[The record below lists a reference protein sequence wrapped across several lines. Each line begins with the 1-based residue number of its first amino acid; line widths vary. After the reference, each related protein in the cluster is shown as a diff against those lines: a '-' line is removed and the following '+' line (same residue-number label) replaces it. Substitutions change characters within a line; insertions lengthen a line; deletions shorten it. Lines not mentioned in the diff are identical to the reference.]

1 MRSTPAAA
9 ALLAALLLPVSACAR
24 TGEPAADGPAVTAP
38 PSASATPTEGGGTA
52 GRPGV
57 EVVLTKSGGIA
68 GLTDT
73 ITVRPDGRW
82 TRVDRA
88 GTARTGQLDAAD
100 LDRLRRLTADP
111 RLAAEATA
119 TSTTMCADAFTYQ
132 LTVGPITTGY
142 VDCPPEATPP
152 AGTAAVVDLLTRAT
166 E

>member
-9 ALLAALLLPVSACAR
+9 ALLAALLIPVTGCAR
-24 TGEPAADGPAVTAP
+24 TDEPASSAPAH
-38 PSASATPTEGGGTA
+38 GGGPP

-68 GLTDT
+68 GLQDT
-73 ITVRPDGRW
+73 VTVRPDGQW

-88 GTARTGQLDAAD
+88 GTSRSGQLGAAD
-100 LDRLRRLTADP
+100 LDRLRQLTADP

-119 TSTTMCADAFTYQ
+119 TATSRCADAFTYQ

-152 AGTAAVVDLLTRAT
+152 AGTAAVVELLTRAT